1 MYSLGFWY
9 GWKLST
15 EAGYNVGTVLAV
27 TNFYFFIINFLLLKF
42 NIKKILKVFFL
53 VLIGVFSLGNS
64 GPFLGTMAEARA
76 AAFVIFE
83 IIDRVPPI
91 DSSTEA
97 GVKLDTIKGNIE
109 LKGVDFYYPSR
120 TEVQILDGLNIK
132 IDSGATVAFV
142 GHSGCGKSTCIQ
154 LIQRFYDVIEGS
166 VTIDDTNVKDM
177 NVKWLRSQI
186 GVVSQEPVLFATSI
200 SENIKFGK
208 IGATEE
214 EVVRAAKNANAHD
227 FIMKLPDVT

>member
-1 MYSLGFWY
+1 M
-9 GWKLST
+9 
-15 EAGYNVGTVLAV
+15 
-27 TNFYFFIINFLLLKF
+27 
-42 NIKKILKVFFL
+42 
-53 VLIGVFSLGNS
+53 LIGVFSLGNG
-64 GPFLGTMAEARA
+64 GPFLGTMASARA
-76 AAFVIFE
+76 AAKEVFD

-97 GVKLDTIKGNIE
+97 GLKLDVIKGNIE
-109 LKGVDFYYPSR
+109 LKDVKFHYPSR
-120 TEVQILDGLNIK
+120 PDVQILDGLNIK

-154 LIQRFYDVIEGS
+154 LVQRFYDTIEGS
-166 VTIDDTNVKDM
+166 VTIDDKNVKDL

-186 GVVSQEPVLFATSI
+186 GVVSQEPVLFGTSI

-227 FIMKLPDVT
+227 FIMKLPEVFSS